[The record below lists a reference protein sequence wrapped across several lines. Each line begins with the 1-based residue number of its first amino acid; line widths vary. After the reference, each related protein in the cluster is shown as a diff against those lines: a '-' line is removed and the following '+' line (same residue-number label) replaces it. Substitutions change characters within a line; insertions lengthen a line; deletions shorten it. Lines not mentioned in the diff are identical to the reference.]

1 MTVQDHVAAMQ
12 REHLRGMRFVEDVL
26 VFVMRR
32 AVTDDDAV
40 VGERSERK
48 VLEEIA
54 IGRAEMIARPQR
66 RLLRDVVESD
76 AFVDSGSDAIVIT
89 ADVQLARAHRA
100 HHIEHL
106 IRLRA
111 VPDEVAEA
119 DDAIVLFAAHA
130 LHNGA
135 QCVGVGV
142 KIADDERSHARLH
155 AARLADSRKPFGNS
169 RMSRSTISPGVS
181 SSRISMV
188 TSAVR

>member
-1 MTVQDHVAAMQ
+1 MRIRPKNRGKMRVTVQDHVAAMQ

-76 AFVDSGSDAIVIT
+76 AFVDSGGDAIVI
-89 ADVQLARAHRA
+89 A
-100 HHIEHL
+100 
-106 IRLRA
+106 
-111 VPDEVAEA
+111 
-119 DDAIVLFAAHA
+119 
-130 LHNGA
+130 
-135 QCVGVGV
+135 
-142 KIADDERSHARLH
+142 
-155 AARLADSRKPFGNS
+155 
-169 RMSRSTISPGVS
+169 
-181 SSRISMV
+181 
-188 TSAVR
+188 